1 VFKKKDLFTDFRE
14 KEREHAQAC
23 MHPCSGVGEGKRE
36 RIFKQT
42 PC

>member
-1 VFKKKDLFTDFRE
+1 LRE
-14 KEREHAQAC
+14 KEREHEQ
-23 MHPCSGVGEGKRE
+23 GEREGEKEDKSELGAGQRE